1 MRFFKK
7 LFGSASNSGNK
18 NNYALATLKYA
29 TSPEINETNAI
40 VYSNRVL
47 AFRDKGQYVRPVSG
61 YTRVPQTNT
70 NNTINIM
77 NLVAAGLKWKRITV
91 ISYKYY
97 SSNTDLFIHRS

>member
-7 LFGSASNSGNK
+7 LFGSASNTGGK
-18 NNYALATLKYA
+18 NNYALATVKYA

-47 AFRDKGQYVRPVSG
+47 TFRDKGQYVRPVSD
-61 YTRVPQTNT
+61 YTRAPQANT

-77 NLVAAGLKWKRITV
+77 NLISAGLKWKRITV
-91 ISYKYY
+91 ISYRYF
-97 SSNTDLFIHRS
+97 SSKTDLFIHRS